1 MSEFKTVV
9 STCVLL
15 AVIPCLLAL
24 GPSDQ
29 PDDTLTYTVKPGD
42 TLSKIATKFGNM
54 VWWVDIYEKN
64 QQKIDNPGLIFPGQ
78 KLDIPAHVAFQNILS
93 LDLNRVMAMKRAV
106 EESREK
112 ARKAKKKSRL
122 KKFRK
127 AFEKLTES
135 EKRKA
140 NEEQTTD
147 YEGLGLGGMVLD
159 ETRSKMGSNFYS
171 IFYNHWEAPE
181 NAQTFTLTIREQPV
195 PSRGTMIM
203 IELDDQPI
211 FRHRLEPRYYK
222 TEQAAKQAAQICRRR
237 LQQQMAT
244 QTEFQG
250 Y

>member
-1 MSEFKTVV
+1 MFDSEIVV
-9 STCVLL
+9 YICTILTITFSGFVLF
-15 AVIPCLLAL
+15 P
-24 GPSDQ
+24 
-29 PDDTLTYTVKPGD
+29 PDDPDSITYTVKSGD
-42 TLSKIATKFGNM
+42 SLSKIASKFGNM
-54 VWWVDIYEKN
+54 VWWVDIYERN
-64 QQKIDNPGLIFPGQ
+64 EEKINNPNLIFPGQ
-78 KLDIPAHVAFQNILS
+78 KLEIPAYVAFQNILS

-106 EESREK
+106 ERSREE
-112 ARKAKKKSRL
+112 AQKAKKKSRL

-127 AFEKLTES
+127 AFEKLTAS
-135 EKRKA
+135 EDQKA
-140 NEEQTTD
+140 NQGQTTD

-222 TEQAAKQAAQICRRR
+222 TEQAAKRAAQICQRR

-244 QTEFQG
+244 QSEFQG